1 MALKDNF
8 KDQIPEGGKRLY
20 QVIDGSTGAIIH
32 NNVQIA
38 RSNGNTQEG
47 DKYGANEVNEERK
60 VINQLSNSNLLIN
73 GDFQIWQR
81 GLDFNPAPSV
91 KYTADRWLLYNSETS
106 RMYYAESLKKGYVD
120 NKGNTHIK
128 QYVEKDSE
136 GDIYTMSFSY
146 RLIGTSLDK
155 IISVTGTMSETAT
168 IKENDDVVIKFGYDN
183 VRKCQYVDIGLKKIT
198 EYQLNYVK
206 FECGEIATPLVPR
219 PWAEELMLC
228 QRDSMYYE
236 EITSD
241 VHTHYISKQ
250 NDAVVGEIHLPSCLR
265 VKPTVSCSGIT
276 IRAINTSNSY
286 KGKIHASRLN
296 GNILYITIKKSDD
309 SVLPLSTDGGYI
321 LVLSGLLIDAEIY

>member
-32 NNVQIA
+32 NNIRIA

-47 DKYGANEVNEERK
+47 DNYGANEVNEERK
-60 VINQLSNSNLLIN
+60 VINQLSNPNLLIN
-73 GDFQIWQR
+73 GDFKIWQH
-81 GLDFNPAPSV
+81 GTGFENV
-91 KYTADRWLLYNSETS
+91 TEYIYTADRWMLYGSAQNKMMIKKET
-106 RMYYAESLKKGYVD
+106 KGAS
-120 NKGNTHIK
+120 I
-128 QYVEKDSE
+128 
-136 GDIYTMSFSY
+136 
-146 RLIGTSLDK
+146 IGTVVQKLELCLRGEIVTISAK
-155 IISVTGTMSETAT
+155 IDGHVFKT
-168 IKENDDVVIKFGYDN
+168 IANAINDTWKSYPVNEDGKNIVFAIQTTSANITIIEMYLQNTNSQIPYHVEW
-183 VRKCQYVDIGLKKIT
+183 VKI
-198 EYQLNYVK
+198 
-206 FECGEIATPLVPR
+206 ECGEIATPFVPR

-250 NDAVVGEIHLPSCLR
+250 NDAVVGEIYLPSCLR

-296 GNILYITIKKSDD
+296 GNILYITIKRSDD